1 MMSTFRT
8 RTQRKQGETT
18 DVDVDA
24 EAILAQSGNVPH
36 KKFPRILEAAT
47 APTTRSNPPDRTAS
61 STAEPPRKA
70 VRPASESEHTARVR
84 REKPLNTSTLP
95 PLNWLDAL
103 DKYCPLP

>member
-1 MMSTFRT
+1 MSSFRT
-8 RTQRKQGETT
+8 RTQRKQRDTT
-18 DVDVDA
+18 DVDA
-24 EAILAQSGNVPH
+24 EAILSQSGRMPH
-36 KKFPRILEAAT
+36 KKFPRIAETAT
-47 APTTRSNPPDRTAS
+47 AQAPRLNPPDPNAS
-61 STAEPPRKA
+61 PAAEPPRKA